1 MSLLEGNL
9 IGLSD
14 LVVFINESEL
24 MKIEKKDSSNNVII
38 FRLTILLF

>member
-14 LVVFINESEL
+14 LVFFINESEL